1 MFHNA
6 TPEATKPAPVKT
18 VNELSKSSVEL
29 TEAKFKRYNLRHL
42 DQIWEENAE
51 NGSFWN
57 ENGLPCLPLPLMP
70 RFDHP
75 VSAKET
81 SKNIMTLAF
90 AACGFELSKAQCM
103 IQIWYNS
110 DYILIWYLISRPG
123 ALVLLRLGFGDRTRL
138 YVTGD
143 STCYTCMT
151 CITKRPK
158 PLPKPQHEKSTCLR
172 KEKSQKHSLTLA
184 QVKQWPPFNRDY
196 DWLSVHECVCV
207 LTVHPSSQGKT
218 SSRICPHLTVS
229 SNSLNIGLTSHC

>member
-1 MFHNA
+1 MLKKRSAINFDAEIRPPCFSKGNQQEHHDA
-6 TPEATKPAPVKT
+6 RLCGLRLC
-18 VNELSKSSVEL
+18 ELS
-29 TEAKFKRYNLRHL
+29 TMHDTNL
-42 DQIWEENAE
+42 
-51 NGSFWN
+51 
-57 ENGLPCLPLPLMP
+57 
-70 RFDHP
+70 
-75 VSAKET
+75 
-81 SKNIMTLAF
+81 
-90 AACGFELSKAQCM
+90 
-103 IQIWYNS
+103 IQIDTFW
-110 DYILIWYLISRPG
+110 YILIIWYLIWRPS
-123 ALVLLRLGFGDRTRL
+123 A
-138 YVTGD
+138 
-143 STCYTCMT
+143 CMT